1 MRRALRSAALDLRNL
16 STANPADGNSLW
28 SSRSQWTV
36 TTRGHR
42 SGRFCGSGNGELL
55 WFSHV
60 ISCSALTF
68 NSQFSAPILLLR
80 IVRRSRHLTISSL
93 DMANMIL
100 PRLSFLSI
108 FVAFAPGLVAIFF
121 VRRRLTKQLARIV
134 RNSNHLKFSLVRS
147 RFYSKRFG
155 SFELIILWRKIKTSA
170 FNSSNLQESRA
181 ERYRHQ
187 MICRSISAQI
197 VLPLAYCAAAA
208 LWLLDVAGI
217 VRCSVLQRGVYT
229 VRFYT

>member
-1 MRRALRSAALDLRNL
+1 
-16 STANPADGNSLW
+16 
-28 SSRSQWTV
+28 
-36 TTRGHR
+36 
-42 SGRFCGSGNGELL
+42 
-55 WFSHV
+55 
-60 ISCSALTF
+60 
-68 NSQFSAPILLLR
+68 
-80 IVRRSRHLTISSL
+80 
-93 DMANMIL
+93 MANMIL

-121 VRRRLTKQLARIV
+121 VRRRLTKQLARI
-134 RNSNHLKFSLVRS
+134 
-147 RFYSKRFG
+147 
-155 SFELIILWRKIKTSA
+155 
-170 FNSSNLQESRA
+170 ESRA

-229 VRFYT
+229 VSNLFSLVSPLTNMYYIPPYRRYLCSQFSRQSSPVSPVPTGELQRICNSKY

>member
-1 MRRALRSAALDLRNL
+1 MLEEDTIHVVVILTMDLLALLANGVFIFLIKYNRIRSVRRALRSAALDL
-16 STANPADGNSLW
+16 P
-28 SSRSQWTV
+28 
-36 TTRGHR
+36 
-42 SGRFCGSGNGELL
+42 
-55 WFSHV
+55 
-60 ISCSALTF
+60 
-68 NSQFSAPILLLR
+68 PILLLR

-121 VRRRLTKQLARIV
+121 VRRRLTKQLARI
-134 RNSNHLKFSLVRS
+134 
-147 RFYSKRFG
+147 
-155 SFELIILWRKIKTSA
+155 
-170 FNSSNLQESRA
+170 ESRA

-229 VRFYT
+229 WAILVGLPKLTDEDSPNWRWKRAGVRADRPSRVQEWRMENGEWRL